1 MVVEN
6 SVLTSKLVVKDP
18 SSSDGVDAEA
28 QLSDADLVKKP
39 LLYDGDVVK
48 DVVLSS
54 KDMVKQLVF
63 DSNDPLLSDV
73 SVVENVVYS
82 DGDIMNDPLW
92 SDGNV
97 VGVTVPSGVQCTDVG
112 NSVLCSSDAVRRNR
126 LAGDMGVE
134 DVSLSY
140 ERYEPA
146 CCNFCVMYHSV
157 TSKAQSKRSGISEV
171 DLTDSRSSKMECAK
185 DFSLCSVEYVE
196 YCESCKE
203 CTTEPCEDTGWKE
216 NGRTSVK
223 NEDLR
228 CNWRRRRRCL
238 VWWLLLLF
246 LGAAP
251 LASGQL
257 SPRTDISTSHAEGG
271 EFIHSF
277 IQ

>member
-1 MVVEN
+1 MVLKN
-6 SVLTSKLVVKDP
+6 AVLTRKVVVKDS
-18 SSSDGVDAEA
+18 SSSDGVVDND
-28 QLSDADLVKKP
+28 QLCHADVGKKP
-39 LLYDGDVVK
+39 LFYDGDVVK

-54 KDMVKQLVF
+54 KDMAKEQVVF
-63 DSNDPLLSDV
+63 DSNDLLLSEV
-73 SVVENVVYS
+73 SVAENVVNS
-82 DGDIMNDPLW
+82 EGDIVNDPLW

-112 NSVLCSSDAVRRNR
+112 NSVLCSSDAVRNR
-126 LAGDMGVE
+126 LAGDVGVE

-146 CCNFCVMYHSV
+146 YCNFCVMYHSV
-157 TSKAQSKRSGISEV
+157 TYKAKSKRSGISEV
-171 DLTDSRSSKMECAK
+171 DLAKDSRSSKMECAK

-196 YCESCKE
+196 YFDSCNE
-203 CTTEPCEDTGWKE
+203 CATEPCEDTGWKE
-216 NGRTSVK
+216 NGRTCVK
-223 NEDLR
+223 NEDSR
-228 CNWRRRRRCL
+228 CNWRRRRRIL

-271 EFIHSF
+271 ELCHG
-277 IQ
+277 

>member
-1 MVVEN
+1 MVVKN
-6 SVLTSKLVVKDP
+6 AVLTSNVVVKDP
-18 SSSDGVDAEA
+18 SSSDGVVADF
-28 QLSDADLVKKP
+28 QLPDADLVKKP
-39 LLYDGDVVK
+39 LYDGDVVK

-54 KDMVKQLVF
+54 KDRVKEQLVF
-63 DSNDPLLSDV
+63 DSNDPLLSDL

-82 DGDIMNDPLW
+82 EGDVNDPLW

-134 DVSLSY
+134 DVSLSC

-146 CCNFCVMYHSV
+146 YCNFCVMYHSV
-157 TSKAQSKRSGISEV
+157 TYKAQSKRSGISEV
-171 DLTDSRSSKMECAK
+171 DLAKDSRSSKMECAK
-185 DFSLCSVEYVE
+185 DFSLCSAEYVE
-196 YCESCKE
+196 YFESCNE
-203 CTTEPCEDTGWKE
+203 CATKPCEDTGWKE
-216 NGRTSVK
+216 NGRTCVK
-223 NEDLR
+223 NEDSR
-228 CNWRRRRRCL
+228 CNWRRRHHYL

-257 SPRTDISTSHAEGG
+257 SPRTDISTSHAEKG
-271 EFIHSF
+271 ELCHG
-277 IQ
+277 